1 MVQQVTDDVV
11 SEKER
16 PLSEYTREEIL
27 KLIEENG
34 GPEGLDLRGRQS
46 DLVVVV
52 LQKLAFDSL
61 CYRMLSHCLTV
72 QEKLRA
78 EVIVMAERQMV
89 SISVT
94 LTEAE
99 RRLRSLSPERLRVA
113 NDFLAYLQ
121 EREENE
127 ATAELLSIPGFEA
140 AFQRAVQQAES
151 GEVVRFEDIH
161 RDV

>member
-1 MVQQVTDDVV
+1 
-11 SEKER
+11 
-16 PLSEYTREEIL
+16 
-27 KLIEENG
+27 
-34 GPEGLDLRGRQS
+34 
-46 DLVVVV
+46 
-52 LQKLAFDSL
+52 
-61 CYRMLSHCLTV
+61 
-72 QEKLRA
+72 
-78 EVIVMAERQMV
+78 MAERQMV
-89 SISVT
+89 SMSVT

-151 GEVVRFEDIH
+151 GEIVRFEDIR